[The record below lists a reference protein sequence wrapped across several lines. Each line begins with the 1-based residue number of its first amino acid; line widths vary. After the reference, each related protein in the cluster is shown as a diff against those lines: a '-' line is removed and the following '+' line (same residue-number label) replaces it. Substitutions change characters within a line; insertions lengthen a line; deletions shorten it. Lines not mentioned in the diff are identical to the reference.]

1 MFEENENKNRG
12 KVNYKKLNEVLTISH
27 RVLKTINILVV
38 IVCISTVVII
48 CEKLNVFK
56 FVGSLI
62 GILSP
67 LFIGLVVAWLL
78 NPVVNFLNKKGIKR
92 IFCVLLIYLILIGII
107 VLLVGSILPILYDQ
121 IVGFAQSI
129 PNLFKDLE
137 NLLDNVLDKLNGI
150 EGIDIENIKSNIL
163 SKMESTSSDIT
174 SGITTYIV
182 NIVKALI
189 SGVSTFSVGLI
200 IGFFF
205 LLSFENIGE
214 TLIGFVP
221 KKIRKETEKL
231 TDSINSSLRNY
242 VVGIIIDASVVFTI
256 CSITFGLIGLRA
268 PLLFAVFCA
277 LTNVIPFIGPYI
289 GAVPALIVGFSMS
302 PTIGLLTGL
311 AIVVIQFFEGNF
323 LQEMI
328 MSKTTKL
335 HPVTIIM
342 GLLIFGHY
350 WGMIGMVVSTPL
362 MAIIKQLYLYFDEK
376 YDFFK
381 NNDKSRDDDN
391 TNEKSDKK
399 LDIKK
404 ISSVDS
410 SKKESEVA

>member
-1 MFEENENKNRG
+1 MFEESENKNRG
-12 KVNYKKLNEVLTISH
+12 KVNYKKVNEVLNVSH
-27 RVLKTINILVV
+27 SVLKTIHILVV
-38 IVCISTVVII
+38 IACISTIVLI
-48 CEKLNVFK
+48 CEKLNIFK
-56 FVGSLI
+56 FVGSLL

-67 LFIGLVVAWLL
+67 LFIGLVVAWLF
-78 NPVVNFLNKKGIKR
+78 NPLVNFLNKKGIKR
-92 IFCVLLIYLILIGII
+92 IFCVLLIYAILLGII
-107 VLLVGSILPILYDQ
+107 ALLVGSILPILYDQ
-121 IVGFAQSI
+121 IVGFAQGI
-129 PNLFKDLE
+129 PSLFKDLE
-137 NLLDNVLDKLNGI
+137 NLLDNVLDKLKGVD
-150 EGIDIENIKSNIL
+150 GIDIENIKSSII
-163 SKMESTSSDIT
+163 SKMESTSSDLT
-174 SGITTYIV
+174 SSISTYVV
-182 NIVKALI
+182 NIIKAII
-189 SGVSTFSVGLI
+189 SYISTFGVGLV

-205 LLSFENIGE
+205 LLSFENVGE

-221 KKIRKETEKL
+221 RKFRKETQQL
-231 TDSINSSLRNY
+231 TDSINGSLRNY
-242 VVGIIIDASVVFTI
+242 VVGIAIDASVVFTI
-256 CSITFGLIGLRA
+256 CSIAFGLIGLRA

-277 LTNVIPFIGPYI
+277 ITNVIPFIGPYI

-362 MAIIKQLYLYFDEK
+362 MAIIKQIYLFFDDK

-381 NNDKSRDDDN
+381 NNDKSKDDEN
-391 TNEKSDKK
+391 KK
-399 LDIKK
+399 DETKK
-404 ISSVDS
+404 ISN
-410 SKKESEVA
+410 KKEEVEES